1 MMETAVEVEFPSP
14 EGCHVN
20 DTKRRIVEEFERR
33 MAEDGYEG
41 TTLDAV
47 AAKLHI
53 SKKTIYVHFGG
64 KRDIYASLVAEQAR
78 REKQRLAA
86 AVADLPTAPERTAV
100 ILTLVL
106 EAARQH
112 ISEVG
117 VEEWMREY
125 DVAADVFR
133 AAYGELLAEAF
144 EEGVRAGV
152 FTDGDAVLVTRMVTA
167 LMVDY
172 VVAVREN
179 PTLDRD
185 EEIVDR
191 VMGFLGS

>member
-1 MMETAVEVEFPSP
+1 
-14 EGCHVN
+14 
-20 DTKRRIVEEFERR
+20 
-33 MAEDGYEG
+33 MARDGYEG

-47 AAKLHI
+47 AAELHI
-53 SKKTIYVHFGG
+53 SKKTIYVHFAG
-64 KRDIYASLVAEQAR
+64 KRDIYASLVAGQAQ
-78 REKQRLAA
+78 REKLRLAA
-86 AVADLPTAPERTAV
+86 AVADVPSIPERTAV

-112 ISEVG
+112 INEVG
-117 VEEWMREY
+117 AEEWMREY
-125 DVAADVFR
+125 DVAADAFR

-144 EEGVRAGV
+144 AEGVRAGV
-152 FTDGDAVLVTRMVTA
+152 FTDGDPALVTRMVTA

-172 VVAVREN
+172 VVAVRED

-185 EEIVDR
+185 EELVDR